1 MAIKDEGAGLL
12 SKVVKFVK
20 NPTTSWA
27 DLDQQELDRE
37 SSYSKQML
45 KEMIERKRRND
56 FVRKR
61 EFDML
66 RKMRRS
72 EVMAGQ
78 DPAARPSFFQSS
90 MPSKPDDR
98 ATTLKKIDEIE
109 AQMSMQWWKTKHGEA
124 SSRSGSSTNF
134 PMSSHIPPDAADQP
148 SGAPA
153 MRSTAYTRTEP
164 ASLNRTQINEK
175 TQPAELPPMLDY
187 ESQQSLQ
194 HSSAFP
200 APAPAPLEPAV
211 PLVAPPPERASAPE
225 LRVATPLERPPEAPS
240 ISAVTSAAGP
250 VSEPANT
257 SIGFTPSKVFAIDV
271 DEFAHDPELE
281 EASIRFA
288 NGDEAGAEA
297 GLMELLSPQGS
308 RIDHEE
314 TWLTLF
320 DLYRA
325 TGQQDRFETAAIDFA
340 GRFGRSAPQWFSIP
354 EAVSRMH
361 SAPAAAANAV
371 QPPANWTCPA
381 TMGTQTVAAMTIAL
395 AKATPPW
402 RLSWV
407 KLNTI
412 DGAAVESLN
421 RLFTQ
426 WTSQPVQLRFI
437 GAEKLEKVLI
447 DATPAGDKN
456 VNPAWWKLRME
467 VLRVMHRPDEFE
479 LVALDYCVTYEVSP
493 PSWES
498 ARCEYKPLQADGS
511 YVAGHTDA
519 GEDFRDSQGSALS
532 MGYSDTNAGGGNSKM
547 SNISTVELAGQI
559 IGDALD
565 ALNMLDFKMGEADV
579 MVISCARLIRI
590 DFSAAGSV
598 LNWVTARHAEGRQ
611 VQFVEVHRLVGA
623 FFNVIGISECARVL
637 VRSD

>member
-1 MAIKDEGAGLL
+1 MATKDEGAGLL

-27 DLDQQELDRE
+27 DLDQQETDRE

-134 PMSSHIPPDAADQP
+134 PMSSHMPPDAAGQP
-148 SGAPA
+148 SGAPP
-153 MRSTAYTRTEP
+153 MRSTAYTRTAP
-164 ASLNRTQINEK
+164 VSLEQAQPNEK
-175 TQPAELPPMLDY
+175 TQPAELPPMIDFD
-187 ESQQSLQ
+187 SQQSLQ
-194 HSSAFP
+194 QSSAFP
-200 APAPAPLEPAV
+200 APAPAPLSPQA
-211 PLVAPPPERASAPE
+211 PLVAPPPEGAAAPAPGI
-225 LRVATPLERPPEAPS
+225 ATPLERPPAAPS
-240 ISAVTSAAGP
+240 ISAVTPAGGRA
-250 VSEPANT
+250 SEPANT
-257 SIGFTPSKVFAIDV
+257 SIGFSSSKAFAIDV

-281 EASIRFA
+281 EAAIRFA
-288 NGDEAGAEA
+288 NGDDAGAEA
-297 GLMELLSPQGS
+297 GLMEVLSPQGS
-308 RIDHEE
+308 RIDHDE

-340 GRFGRSAPQWFSIP
+340 GRFGRSAPQWLSLP
-354 EAVSRMH
+354 EAVSRMYA
-361 SAPAAAANAV
+361 APAAATGSAAR
-371 QPPANWTCPA
+371 PPANWTCPA
-381 TMGTQTVAAMTIAL
+381 TMGTQTVAAMAIAL

-407 KLNTI
+407 KLNAI
-412 DGAAVESLN
+412 DEAAVESLT

-437 GAEKLEKVLI
+437 GADKLETVLRN
-447 DATPAGDKN
+447 ATPSGDKS

-479 LVALDYCVTYEVSP
+479 LAALDYCVTYEVSP

-498 ARCEYKPLQADGS
+498 ARCEYKPLQDDGS
-511 YVAGHTDA
+511 DVAGHTHI
-519 GEDFRDSQGSALS
+519 GEPFRDSQEFGL
-532 MGYSDTNAGGGNSKM
+532 YSDTHAAGGNSQM
-547 SNISTVELAGQI
+547 ANVSTVELAGQI
-559 IGDALD
+559 LGDATEALD
-565 ALNMLDFKMGEADV
+565 MLNVKMGDADV

-598 LNWVTARHAEGRQ
+598 LNWVSARQAEGRQ
-611 VQFVEVHRLVGA
+611 VQFVHVHRLVGA
-623 FFNVIGISECARVL
+623 FFNVIGISEHARVL
-637 VRSD
+637 ARTD